1 MNSLKRKDYLLTFNK
16 KKNIFSEALES
27 LTDRIEFFKSP
38 YKGFRTRAEFGFSI
52 IDDIPNYTMV
62 KQGKRYALDDLPIC
76 HKKINSLMQLL
87 KNEISRKTETFTEL
101 FQVEFQISRS
111 QEAFIS
117 LIHHKELTP
126 KWIDTAKKIS
136 SNLNA
141 SIIGRSRKQK
151 VVIGNEFVTENYIG
165 NNASYGIKL
174 FEQCFSQPNPY
185 VCDHMIDWTSKN
197 IIFKKDLVE
206 LYCGIGTFTIPL
218 SGSFNTILATEN
230 NRLCTKGLKENL
242 ILNKRNN
249 VYSARLSGKETL
261 DALNGVRDF
270 RRLSHV
276 DIKKLECESIFV
288 DPPREGLD
296 TNTLNNINQF
306 DQIIYISCGFD
317 ALKRDIKML
326 SNTHNV
332 RCAAFFDQF
341 PYTDHIESGIILESK

>member
-1 MNSLKRKDYLLTFNK
+1 LNNLNRKDYLLTFNK
-16 KKNIFSEALES
+16 KKDIFSKALKS

-38 YKGFRTRAEFGFSI
+38 YKGFRTRAEFGFSMN
-52 IDDIPNYTMV
+52 DDIPNYTMV
-62 KQGKRYALDDLPIC
+62 KQGKRYVLNDLPIC
-76 HKKINSLMQLL
+76 HKKINSLMPLL
-87 KNEISRKTETFTEL
+87 KNEISRNTESFIEL
-101 FQVEFQISRS
+101 FQIEFQVSRN

-126 KWIDTAKKIS
+126 KWVDRAKEIS
-136 SNLNA
+136 SNLNV

-151 VVIGNEFVTENYIG
+151 VVIGNDFITENYIA
-165 NNASYGIKL
+165 NNTCYGIKL

-185 VCDHMIDWTSKN
+185 VCDDMIDWTCKN
-197 IIFKKDLVE
+197 IIFRKDLVE

-218 SGSFNTILATEN
+218 SASFNKILATEN
-230 NRLCTKGLKENL
+230 NRLCTKGLEANL
-242 ILNKRNN
+242 ILNERNN
-249 VYSARLSGKETL
+249 VCSARLSGKETL
-261 DALNGVRDF
+261 DALNGIRDF
-270 RRLSHV
+270 RRLSHI
-276 DIKKLECESIFV
+276 DINKLECKSIFV
-288 DPPREGLD
+288 DPPRKGLD
-296 TNTLNNINQF
+296 LNTLNDIKDF

>member
-1 MNSLKRKDYLLTFNK
+1 MNSLKRTDYLLTFNK
-16 KKNIFSEALES
+16 KKNIFFKAFKG
-27 LTDRIEFFKSP
+27 LTDRIEFFESP
-38 YKGFRTRAEFGFSI
+38 YRGFRSRAEFGFSLNGNV
-52 IDDIPNYTMV
+52 PNYTMV
-62 KQGKRYALDDLPIC
+62 KQGKRHALDDLPIC
-76 HKKINSLMQLL
+76 HKKINSLMRLL
-87 KNEISRKTETFTEL
+87 KNEIFRNTKISIEL
-101 FQVEFQISRS
+101 FQVGFQISRS

-117 LIHHKELTP
+117 LIYHKELTP
-126 KWIDTAKKIS
+126 KWIDAAKEIS
-136 SNLNA
+136 SNLNT

-151 VVIGNEFVTENYIG
+151 VVIGNDFVTENYKG
-165 NNASYGIKL
+165 NNTSYGIKL

-185 VCDHMIDWTSKN
+185 ICDHMIDWTSKN

-206 LYCGIGTFTIPL
+206 LYCGIGTFTVPL
-218 SGSFNTILATEN
+218 SASFNTILATEN
-230 NRLCTKGLKENL
+230 SRLCTKGLKENL

-270 RRLSHV
+270 RRLSHI

-296 TNTLNNINQF
+296 PNTLNNIKQF

-317 ALKRDIKML
+317 ALKKDIKVL
-326 SNTHNV
+326 LNTHNV